1 VKRVAKYLSLWRLNT
16 AAIGALDPSKSLE
29 INEMFAAM
37 DALMKKGE
45 IKEFGFFPDATS
57 GYLIGEGEVTD
68 IFRAANMFLPFI
80 LGETHQVIPYEKGK
94 EILLALLKAQVAPAK
109 K

>member
-1 VKRVAKYLSLWRLNT
+1 MVKYLTFWRVNT
-16 AAIGALDPSKSLE
+16 AAIGTLEPSKSVE
-29 INEMFAAM
+29 INQMMFAAM
-37 DALMKKGE
+37 DALIKKGE

-57 GYLIGEGEVTD
+57 GYLIGEGEATD
-68 IFRAANMFLPFI
+68 IFKAANMFLPFI
-80 LGETHQVIPYEKGK
+80 LSETNQVIPYEKGK